1 MEQGTV
7 FSAGLDLIPGLDREA
22 LRHKLDSRRGLGL
35 RSDLAI
41 AKALGADDLSRPKS
55 GDTRPAAVLVP
66 LVMRPQGA
74 TVMLTRRTAHL
85 NNHAGQIS
93 FPGGRLEDS
102 DADATAC
109 ALREA
114 EEETG
119 LSPQRVE
126 VLGTLDDYIT
136 ITGFRVVPVVALVHP
151 PFDLAPDAF
160 EVDEVFEVPL
170 AFLLDPANH
179 QKVARTI
186 NGRLRPYYAIPYQDY
201 YIWGATAGMLMN
213 LYSVVSDLAPES

>member
-41 AKALGADDLSRPKS
+41 AKALGADDLSRPKG

-93 FPGGRLEDS
+93 FP
-102 DADATAC
+102 
-109 ALREA
+109 
-114 EEETG
+114 G

-213 LYSVVSDLAPES
+213 LYAVVSDLAPES